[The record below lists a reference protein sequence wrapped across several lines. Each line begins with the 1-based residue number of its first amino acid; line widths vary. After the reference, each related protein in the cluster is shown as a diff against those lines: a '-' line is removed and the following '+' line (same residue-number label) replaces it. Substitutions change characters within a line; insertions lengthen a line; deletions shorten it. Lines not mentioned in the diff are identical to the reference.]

1 MKPVFKEEREFLGI
15 AKKYEG
21 LLWVDKRAYRGFD
34 KDMQLIKFGRNLE
47 KLPTDVSNLLTHKEF
62 CNLYYKENTLSKVE
76 GEKEKLGKYLKNTS
90 YEEYVVSVSGGK
102 DSTVCGEI
110 VMNVMDSLGINYRI
124 LFGNTSNETHFT
136 YRYVKESYGNK
147 LEIANPKEGFYQWC
161 ERMKFV
167 PTRFGRACCSVFKEG
182 NIGEYLD
189 EDKSI
194 LHLLGMR
201 RDESKNRSLII
212 ILDIRRG
219 KKPHERRKLLNKTYN
234 SSVTILSYLNT
245 N

>member
-15 AKKYEG
+15 DEKYEG

-34 KDMQLIKFGRNLE
+34 KNMQLIKFGRNLE

-110 VMNVMDSLGINYRI
+110 V
-124 LFGNTSNETHFT
+124 
-136 YRYVKESYGNK
+136 
-147 LEIANPKEGFYQWC
+147 
-161 ERMKFV
+161 
-167 PTRFGRACCSVFKEG
+167 
-182 NIGEYLD
+182 
-189 EDKSI
+189 
-194 LHLLGMR
+194 
-201 RDESKNRSLII
+201 
-212 ILDIRRG
+212 
-219 KKPHERRKLLNKTYN
+219 
-234 SSVTILSYLNT
+234 
-245 N
+245 